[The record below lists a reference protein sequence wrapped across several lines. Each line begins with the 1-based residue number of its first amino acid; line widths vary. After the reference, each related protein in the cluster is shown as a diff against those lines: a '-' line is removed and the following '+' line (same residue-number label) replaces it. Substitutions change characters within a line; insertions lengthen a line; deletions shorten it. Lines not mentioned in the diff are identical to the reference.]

1 MELLES
7 FKQFKYPN
15 EVGPGVYDIHS
26 SNIPSIESIDILLKK
41 AMKYIPLN
49 RIWVNPDCGLKTRNW
64 QETISA
70 LKNMVEASKKIRNKI
85 KKNI

>member
-1 MELLES
+1 MS
-7 FKQFKYPN
+7 AMISKKDTNIQFN
-15 EVGPGVYDIHS
+15 S
-26 SNIPSIESIDILLKK
+26 SQQKSLFFESIDILLKK

-64 QETISA
+64 KETVSA